1 MFDFSAVCDRQSL
14 NQQLLQGPDL
24 TNNLTGVLCRF
35 RQERIAFMCDTQ
47 AMFHQVKVDVEHR
60 NLLRFLWWDDPEMK
74 RDSAEF
80 RMTVHLFGATSSPGC
95 ANIALKTTADQYEES
110 CGREAAD
117 FARRNFYVDD
127 GLKSVQFVE
136 EAKELIKNT
145 KSLCQKGGFRLHE
158 FTSNNREVMS
168 SVPQEDPSTDTKD
181 HHPVNDIT
189 AIERALGVHWC
200 IESDTLQF
208 RIIVQDKPLSRRG
221 ILSTVSSVFDP
232 LGLVAPFI
240 LVGRAHSTRTVP

>member
-1 MFDFSAVCDRQSL
+1 M
-14 NQQLLQGPDL
+14 
-24 TNNLTGVLCRF
+24 
-35 RQERIAFMCDTQ
+35 
-47 AMFHQVKVDVEHR
+47 
-60 NLLRFLWWDDPEMK
+60 
-74 RDSAEF
+74 
-80 RMTVHLFGATSSPGC
+80 
-95 ANIALKTTADQYEES
+95 
-110 CGREAAD
+110 
-117 FARRNFYVDD
+117 
-127 GLKSVQFVE
+127 E

-181 HHPVNDIT
+181 HHLVNDVT